1 MIFRDLCY
9 STLYHIITIDNEG
22 LMGEIL
28 NQLNDLQL
36 TFNDDLIREV

>member
-1 MIFRDLCY
+1 MF
-9 STLYHIITIDNEG
+9 SYHIITIDNER

-36 TFNDDLIREV
+36 AFNDDLIREV